1 MTGRRRTT
9 HDTYDRVA
17 EAFLANTRDR
27 SRTASLLD
35 GFAARLPPAA
45 RVVDLGAGPGCD
57 AAELRARGL
66 DAIALDLSMGM
77 LRAGLRDFPGTR
89 VRADMRRLPFAR
101 SSLAGVWANA
111 SLLHLSAE
119 DMEATLRGV
128 AEACALGAVMHLSL
142 KKGSGDAW
150 ERARY
155 GLPRWFQYW
164 TADALDRRV
173 EGAGWRI
180 VERREEST
188 QRDDWLVRLAL
199 LESSPPAG

>member
-1 MTGRRRTT
+1 
-9 HDTYDRVA
+9 
-17 EAFLANTRDR
+17 
-27 SRTASLLD
+27 
-35 GFAARLPPAA
+35 
-45 RVVDLGAGPGCD
+45 
-57 AAELRARGL
+57 
-66 DAIALDLSMGM
+66 
-77 LRAGLRDFPGTR
+77 
-89 VRADMRRLPFAR
+89 MRRLPFVR

-128 AEACALGAVMHLSL
+128 AEACALGAVLHLSL